1 MVSAQHANLFISSTV
16 DPDKPRLGGRSR
28 LPTINLK
35 VLLCTP
41 SSINLLLVSRCYLVN
56 LPLRVMFGFSSK
68 RQREHGELADVD
80 SSACHERKKL
90 CPLPLRASPNTS
102 QKPSFIEAHHV
113 DSRTGLSTITLV
125 ESSDD
130 DDDNDAGAKKYNITD
145 QLPRS
150 TSQSHTLRMGMEI
163 DSGGNTFPSLWTAST
178 NNDGAIQPS
187 PIPNSLVN
195 QSLIISER
203 HDVSMGSQDSLSPV
217 YHHEPNPEKAQDPAS
232 WQDQRLP
239 SPVSESEDGLP
250 SSMNS
255 VSDVD
260 MAYGI
265 SHTAC
270 SSPADR
276 ASLWQS
282 SVHLHPRP
290 NPVAKPRNK
299 KATLSMGFRADCE
312 KCHQKVP
319 GHYSHIIRS

>member
-1 MVSAQHANLFISSTV
+1 
-16 DPDKPRLGGRSR
+16 
-28 LPTINLK
+28 
-35 VLLCTP
+35 
-41 SSINLLLVSRCYLVN
+41 
-56 LPLRVMFGFSSK
+56 MFGFSSK

-80 SSACHERKKL
+80 SNACHERKKL
-90 CPLPLRASPNTS
+90 CPLPLRASPNAS
-102 QKPSFIEAHHV
+102 QKPSFIETHHIA
-113 DSRTGLSTITLV
+113 SRTGLSTITPV

-130 DDDNDAGAKKYNITD
+130 DDDNDAGCQECNLTD
-145 QLPRS
+145 RLPRS
-150 TSQSHTLRMGMEI
+150 TSQSHTLRTGMEI
-163 DSGGNTFPSLWTAST
+163 DSGGDTFPSVWAVTA
-178 NNDGAIQPS
+178 NHNGAIQPS

-195 QSLIISER
+195 QSLTITER
-203 HDVSMGSQDSLSPV
+203 HDMNMGERDSLNPA
-217 YHHEPNPEKAQDPAS
+217 YHHEPNPEKVQDPAS

-239 SPVSESEDGLP
+239 SPVSESEDGLL

-260 MAYGI
+260 MACSI
-265 SHTAC
+265 SHTA
-270 SSPADR
+270 SSPPADR

-282 SVHLHPRP
+282 SAHLHPRP